1 VYAFRPS
8 TRAAQE
14 LGASIDATPH
24 ILHQVTALRFGIAE
38 HQFDFCAGD
47 VLVIDMA
54 SWSYPAATSARSPAG
69 YACWTAGSGAAL

>member
-1 VYAFRPS
+1 
-8 TRAAQE
+8 
-14 LGASIDATPH
+14 
-24 ILHQVTALRFGIAE
+24 LRFGIAE

-69 YACWTAGSGAAL
+69 YACWTARSGAAL